1 MTYIGTIRQ
10 GLILLY
16 IVIEGVNPPNHKNKI
31 GPESWP
37 RRWRAEQINREVTG
51 KGRDAV
57 GVADVAL
64 KVDGGTESSST
75 MMVAVAEETDQ
86 PSEEQRHKAEDATST
101 VVVDPEH
108 AADDADDE
116 QVAIELTSTSQEMK
130 LPAPPSECRPNA
142 DPHLIRVSASSG
154 QEAGNTGRRR
164 VLHHPILSPLTKLPW
179 GRLAGSCD
187 LLFNCK
193 YTMRQVQDEI
203 KHERIENGNEGAYAA
218 YENQSSDR
226 KDGYVSVNLG
236 LVEQEETEGSLPF
249 FGLQEH
255 EAADVEES
263 DAPATDAQAPETEEV
278 HNPVADAL
286 NMMVYNGL
294 IGE

>member
-1 MTYIGTIRQ
+1 MAS
-10 GLILLY
+10 
-16 IVIEGVNPPNHKNKI
+16 
-31 GPESWP
+31 GPE
-37 RRWRAEQINREVTG
+37 RNTKVNREVTG

-57 GVADVAL
+57 GDVADVAL